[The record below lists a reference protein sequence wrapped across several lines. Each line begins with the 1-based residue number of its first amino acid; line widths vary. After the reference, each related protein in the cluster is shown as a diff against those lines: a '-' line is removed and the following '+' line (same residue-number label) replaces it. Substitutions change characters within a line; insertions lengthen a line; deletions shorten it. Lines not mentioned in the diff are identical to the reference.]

1 MRIVTRLA
9 RTEFHIGSITREG
22 DTLVLES
29 HPDQAMKVKA
39 YIYPSDVTTALR
51 AGVNYE
57 VVRFLAEV
65 IAASIARKTRGA
77 SRRKAVEE
85 TSGNQPANPSVP
97 LSERPSGGAGSRTSG
112 GRSSSADLQSFPR
125 EGGQTA

>member
-9 RTEFHIGSITREG
+9 RTEFQIGNITREG

-51 AGVNYE
+51 AGVNYD
-57 VVRFLAEV
+57 VVRFLAGV
-65 IAASIARKTRGA
+65 IVSSIAVKVRRVSRG
-77 SRRKAVEE
+77 KA
-85 TSGNQPANPSVP
+85 T
-97 LSERPSGGAGSRTSG
+97 
-112 GRSSSADLQSFPR
+112 
-125 EGGQTA
+125 